1 MQNEVTLNFGLRLK
15 SKTKLRGVYTR
26 GEMVRDAPWRKVGGI
41 FVNNDAFAIMYYYMN
56 TFITLH

>member
-1 MQNEVTLNFGLRLK
+1 MAAVAVSLNLRADLQVK
-15 SKTKLRGVYTR
+15 FSRGVYTR
-26 GEMVRDAPWRKVGGI
+26 GEMVRDAPWQKVGGF